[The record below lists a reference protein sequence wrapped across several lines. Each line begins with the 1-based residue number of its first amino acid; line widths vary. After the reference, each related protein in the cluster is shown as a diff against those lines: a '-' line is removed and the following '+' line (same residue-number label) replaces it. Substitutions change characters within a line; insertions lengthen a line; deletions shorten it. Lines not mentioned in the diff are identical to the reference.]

1 MPYKQEK
8 DMYPFVCEW
17 LQKFLT
23 TRHRKAEIQVF
34 DTSRKSLA
42 KLIQDRKLMENLPA
56 EWHSWDIYVDVV
68 GFIREKKTANL
79 AFVEC
84 KNTDIQLSHL
94 SQLLGYSR
102 VGLPLYSFIIAP
114 QGASDSL
121 KSLLLTFNR
130 LDILNY
136 NYKPGQ
142 LPHSISIAKWDET
155 ANCID
160 NGSII
165 SGDSRKIGRL

>member
-8 DMYPFVCEW
+8 DMYPFVREW
-17 LQKFLT
+17 LQGFLIA
-23 TRHRKAEIQVF
+23 RHRKAKIEVF

-42 KLIQDRKLMENLPA
+42 RLIQDQNLMQNLPA
-56 EWHSWDIYVDVV
+56 EWPSWDIHVDVV
-68 GFIREKKTANL
+68 GFIKEEKTANL

-84 KNTDIQLSHL
+84 KNTAIQLSHL

-102 VGLPLYSFIIAP
+102 VALPLYSFIVAP
-114 QGASDSL
+114 QGISDSL

-136 NYKPGQ
+136 SYKPGQ
-142 LPHSISIAKWDET
+142 LSRSISVVKWDET

-160 NGSII
+160 SGSTI
-165 SGDSRKIGRL
+165 SGDRGKIGRL